1 MDIVFHPGQNGSAP
15 VVEFY
20 PYTPS
25 ATAGYAFMAIFG
37 ISTLAHIILMFPFR
51 AAYFIPLILG
61 GICETF
67 GYYGRAW
74 SHESRFEI
82 SSWALQEM
90 LILCA
95 PPLVAAT
102 VYMVL
107 GRIIR
112 SFGAEHLSSMRVKW
126 LTFVFVMNDVLCF
139 ITQLGGAGVQ
149 VTGDENIMKIGKKVV
164 LAGLIFSLV
173 VFAFF
178 IYIAAKF
185 HRRLQQNPTPILNHH
200 PDLPWQ
206 RYMWAIYVSCVA
218 LMVRNLVRTIQFGA
232 GQKTDVNTKEV
243 YIYVFDAFLMFF
255 AMLVLIIY
263 HPGRLIKRARRLT
276 KDGMFE
282 ESGERNSAHM
292 LLSECEMG
300 QQKMHLIRYA
310 TEADGPAFAKVNV
323 QSFQDR
329 LLLHQIFPG
338 SSQTLLQEYKIH
350 VGMKHLANP
359 SMHVLKIHSDDGEL
373 VTYSRWQLPASF
385 GPSQVPLSDQGVLS
399 AKDPVAFAPQPMNNK
414 AFDAFK
420 QILEDGR
427 KRYTTEDDIGTVPR
441 STPHLQ
447 FADSPVLD
455 LLATLPDYQ
464 GQGYGTAML
473 KWGIEKA
480 DAAKSRIYLEAT
492 PEGVPVYLK
501 YGWRHLEEVTMSYDD
516 HGGVGEESFY
526 LMIRDPIL

>member
-1 MDIVFHPGQNGSAP
+1 MKLTIRTG
-15 VVEFY
+15 
-20 PYTPS
+20 
-25 ATAGYAFMAIFG
+25 
-37 ISTLAHIILMFPFR
+37 
-51 AAYFIPLILG
+51 
-61 GICETF
+61 ETF

-139 ITQLGGAGVQ
+139 CTQLGGAGVQ
-149 VTGDENIMKIGKKVV
+149 VTGDEQIMKIGKKVV

-185 HRRLQQNPTPILNHH
+185 HRRLQQRPTPILNHY

-218 LMVRNLVRTIQFGA
+218 LMVRNLMRTIQFGA

-243 YIYVFDAFLMFF
+243 YIYVFDGFLMFF

-276 KDGMFE
+276 RNGMFDQT
-282 ESGERNSAHM
+282 SDGNSAHI

-300 QQKMHLIRYA
+300 QR
-310 TEADGPAFAKVNV
+310 
-323 QSFQDR
+323 
-329 LLLHQIFPG
+329 
-338 SSQTLLQEYKIH
+338 
-350 VGMKHLANP
+350 
-359 SMHVLKIHSDDGEL
+359 
-373 VTYSRWQLPASF
+373 
-385 GPSQVPLSDQGVLS
+385 S
-399 AKDPVAFAPQPMNNK
+399 AK
-414 AFDAFK
+414 
-420 QILEDGR
+420 
-427 KRYTTEDDIGTVPR
+427 
-441 STPHLQ
+441 
-447 FADSPVLD
+447 
-455 LLATLPDYQ
+455 
-464 GQGYGTAML
+464 
-473 KWGIEKA
+473 
-480 DAAKSRIYLEAT
+480 
-492 PEGVPVYLK
+492 
-501 YGWRHLEEVTMSYDD
+501 
-516 HGGVGEESFY
+516 
-526 LMIRDPIL
+526 

>member
-1 MDIVFHPGQNGSAP
+1 MDIVFHPGQNGSDP
-15 VVEFY
+15 WVEFY

-25 ATAGYAFMAIFG
+25 ATAGYAFMGIFG
-37 ISTLAHIILMFPFR
+37 VTTLAHIVLMFPFR

-82 SSWALQEM
+82 KSWALQEM

-139 ITQLGGAGVQ
+139 CTQLGGAGVQ
-149 VTGDENIMKIGKKVV
+149 VTGDEQVMKIGKKVV
-164 LAGLIFSLV
+164 LAGLIFSLI

-178 IYIAAKF
+178 ILVAASF
-185 HRRLQQNPTPILNHH
+185 HRRLKQRPTPLLNIH

-206 RYMWAIYVSCVA
+206 RYMWAIYVSCFA
-218 LMVRNLVRTIQFGA
+218 LMLRNLVRTIQFGA

-263 HPGRLIKRARRLT
+263 HPGRLIKKARRLT
-276 KDGMFE
+276 KNGMFDQ
-282 ESGERNSAHM
+282 SGMGDGNSAHV

-300 QQKMHLIRYA
+300 
-310 TEADGPAFAKVNV
+310 E
-323 QSFQDR
+323 R
-329 LLLHQIFPG
+329 L
-338 SSQTLLQEYKIH
+338 TK
-350 VGMKHLANP
+350 
-359 SMHVLKIHSDDGEL
+359 
-373 VTYSRWQLPASF
+373 
-385 GPSQVPLSDQGVLS
+385 
-399 AKDPVAFAPQPMNNK
+399 
-414 AFDAFK
+414 
-420 QILEDGR
+420 
-427 KRYTTEDDIGTVPR
+427 
-441 STPHLQ
+441 
-447 FADSPVLD
+447 
-455 LLATLPDYQ
+455 
-464 GQGYGTAML
+464 
-473 KWGIEKA
+473 
-480 DAAKSRIYLEAT
+480 
-492 PEGVPVYLK
+492 
-501 YGWRHLEEVTMSYDD
+501 
-516 HGGVGEESFY
+516 
-526 LMIRDPIL
+526 